1 MTGSHLRAAPAVT
14 VALTLVLSV
23 SACTQGRAPRRSGSS
38 SSTSAP
44 VASAGSQPRSAP
56 FRVVVTR
63 VSGKLAKDDRSVLA
77 GNVRRVLTGY
87 VDAAFLGGTYPRSDF
102 SDSFRTFTGGAAREA
117 RRDTGLLTNQRL
129 GPSTE
134 SVRGVRRAAYLS
146 VLAPYDVAAGVTA
159 KLDLEF
165 VVRRSTEPAQRVRLK
180 GRMLLTRN
188 ADNGWSI
195 FGYDL
200 SRSDTA
206 VPEAS

>member
-1 MTGSHLRAAPAVT
+1 MTRSHLRAAPAVM
-14 VALTLVLSV
+14 VGLALVLSV
-23 SACTQGRAPRRSGSS
+23 SACTQDRAPHRSASS
-38 SSTSAP
+38 ASTSAP

-63 VSGKLAKDDRSVLA
+63 VSGKLAKDDRAVLA
-77 GNVRRVLTGY
+77 ANVRRVLTGY
-87 VDAAFLGGTYPRSDF
+87 VDAAFLGGAYPRSDF
-102 SDSFRTFTGGAAREA
+102 SDSFATFTGGAAREA
-117 RRDTGLLTNQRL
+117 RRDTGLLTNARL

-134 SVRGVRRAAYLS
+134 SVRAFRRTAFLS
-146 VLAPYDVAAGVTA
+146 VLAPNDVAAGVTA
-159 KLDLEF
+159 NLNLEF

-188 ADNGWSI
+188 AANGWSI

-206 VPEAS
+206 FPEAS